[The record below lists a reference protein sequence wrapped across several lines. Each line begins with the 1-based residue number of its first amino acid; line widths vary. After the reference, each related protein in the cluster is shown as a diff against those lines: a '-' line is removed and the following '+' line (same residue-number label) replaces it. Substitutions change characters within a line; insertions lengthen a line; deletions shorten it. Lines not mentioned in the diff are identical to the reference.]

1 MAKKIPFSV
10 IFATDEDSAFPASE
24 LNGHG
29 PTVLGWRSSAN
40 SKIQP
45 QELILKFHRPAKVC
59 RIQVLGHQFMIPER
73 IELWLHNAPKD
84 SPTTP
89 SSQNFDYLGF
99 IVLSD
104 NSASQYKSRELQ
116 SVSVAPRMGSHLK
129 LRMGT
134 PYANDLNDARQVALI
149 GINVLGMDSGED
161 AGPSGAPESIT
172 SICDCL
178 SFSMY
183 VEETICEV
191 VKELEA
197 KKSRAVVEERFEYA
211 RKLKLCMGALRSAGE
226 RLGRYALAKRQAV
239 AQEDFSTA
247 RLRKEQIELYRN
259 SVFSQLEVCKLL
271 EKSGPV
277 TENDL
282 VSPVYI
288 SKPVLPSPPSLQ
300 EVAHLLLNDPKEQHS
315 PKPPSQKSEKQDEPY
330 FSPQLSKIGRSPSR
344 NSPTNTGSLRRRNK
358 SAPRNS
364 YEDYEERTLPTL
376 RTECQSTLE
385 VEANSRGRFKV
396 MNDRE
401 RRQAALPLLVF
412 GTELVSVFSKN
423 PLKNAHESKS
433 SQVEMFYSKQ
443 FQDREEGLV
452 RLRNI
457 LKNPTVIEGS
467 IGPNKVARSSTLL
480 LYRAVRDAV
489 FSVFSQAAET
499 VRALFVDFIPQRISA
514 NEVSRCVDRLLPEL
528 LAKSGDPSPR
538 IHTLAQH
545 TILSIAS
552 CTEVRQQN
560 LVAPALSRPVGSGT
574 HPRLALSRIQM
585 LEQLVL
591 SQGISTDKQ
600 SGLTCRSLTECGCSG
615 IHHPSEP
622 VRKVAE
628 RVLLQV
634 YRINP
639 RLIRKQLPPD
649 DDITRRNLLYRQLF
663 TEFDKIDK
671 ARRSEMLEPM
681 RDDQVDEEEGAAFGD
696 AWDVEELKVS
706 LPSMANGEKNGC
718 KQTVQCSFCDWVC
731 EKDSGQLDKHY
742 WKSCPLLMK
751 CPQCQCVLEVSAYSH
766 HLTNECE
773 AKESYVIC
781 KRCSEA
787 VHMELFQLH
796 LLEEYCREV
805 PPSSVRCPLCHE
817 NIPENGWKE
826 HFLDQALFCRGNSR
840 RHGGKK

>member
-10 IFATDEDSAFPASE
+10 IFATDEDSTFPANE
-24 LNGHG
+24 LNTHG
-29 PTVLGWRSSAN
+29 PTVQGWRSSAN
-40 SKIQP
+40 SIVHP
-45 QELILKFHRPAKVC
+45 QELILKFQYPARVC
-59 RIQVLGHQFMIPER
+59 RIQVLGHQFMIPDR
-73 IELWLHNAPKD
+73 IEFWLHNAPKD

-89 SSQNFDYLGF
+89 SSQNFEYLGF

-116 SVSVAPRMGSHLK
+116 SVSVAPRMGTHLK
-129 LRMGT
+129 LRIGT
-134 PYANDLNDARQVALI
+134 PYANDLNVVHQVALL
-149 GINVLGMDSGED
+149 GVNVLGMDPGVDSNSGI
-161 AGPSGAPESIT
+161 PSEGLASM
-172 SICDCL
+172 CDCL

-183 VEETICEV
+183 VEESICDV
-191 VKELEA
+191 VRELEA
-197 KKSRAVVEERFEYA
+197 KKSRAVSEERFEYA
-211 RKLKLCMGALRSAGE
+211 RKLKLCMNALRSAGE

-239 AQEDFSTA
+239 TQEDFSTA

-259 SVFSQLEVCKLL
+259 AVFGQLEVEKLL
-271 EKSGPV
+271 EKRGHLQ
-277 TENDL
+277 ENDL
-282 VSPVYI
+282 VSQIYV
-288 SKPVLPSPPSLQ
+288 SKPVLPSPMSLQ
-300 EVAHLLLNDPKEQHS
+300 EVATLLLNDPKEQHS
-315 PKPPSQKSEKQDEPY
+315 PKPPHQSQRCEISKPDEAY

-376 RTECQSTLE
+376 RTSQTNEFLRECQSTVE
-385 VEANSRGRFKV
+385 VEANNRGRFKV

-401 RRQAALPLLVF
+401 KRQAALPLLVF
-412 GTELVSVFSKN
+412 GTEL
-423 PLKNAHESKS
+423 
-433 SQVEMFYSKQ
+433 VEMFYSKQ
-443 FQDREEGLV
+443 FQDREEGLT

-457 LKNPTVIEGS
+457 LKNSSMIDSSVGL
-467 IGPNKVARSSTLL
+467 NKVARSATLL

-514 NEVSRCVDRLLPEL
+514 SEVARCVDRLLPEL

-552 CTEVRQQN
+552 CAEVRQQN

-600 SGLTCRSLTECGCSG
+600 SGLTCRVLTECGCSG

-628 RVLLQV
+628 RVLVLV

-663 TEFDKIDK
+663 TEFDKIDL
-671 ARRSEMLEPM
+671 ARRNEMLESM
-681 RDDQVDEEEGAAFGD
+681 RDDGAEEDEGATFGAPAPWHMD
-696 AWDVEELKVS
+696 DLKSTLRTVT
-706 LPSMANGEKNGC
+706 NGDKNGC
-718 KQTVQCSFCDWVC
+718 KETVQCSFCDWIC
-731 EKDSGQLDKHY
+731 EKEGGQLDKHY
-742 WKSCPLLMK
+742 WKTCPILMK
-751 CPQCQCVLEVSAYSH
+751 CPQCQCILEVSAYSY

-781 KRCSEA
+781 KRCTEA
-787 VHMELFQLH
+787 VHLELFELH
-796 LLEEYCREV
+796 LLEEYCREI
-805 PPSSVRCPLCHE
+805 PPSTVRCPLCHD
-817 NIPENGWKE
+817 NIPENSWRE
-826 HFLDQALFCRGNSR
+826 HLLHSTTFCRGNSR
-840 RHGGKK
+840 RKSGKK

>member
-1 MAKKIPFSV
+1 MARKIPFSV
-10 IFATDEDSAFPASE
+10 IFATDEDPNFPASE
-24 LNGHG
+24 LNSHG
-29 PTVLGWRSSAN
+29 PTVQGWHSSAN
-40 SKIQP
+40 SKVNP
-45 QELILKFHRPAKVC
+45 QEIILKFHHPARVC
-59 RIQVLGHQFMIPER
+59 RIQVLGHQFMIPDR

-89 SSQNFDYLGF
+89 SSQNFEYLGF
-99 IVLSD
+99 IALSD

-116 SVSVAPRMGSHLK
+116 SVTVNPRMGTHMK
-129 LRMGT
+129 LRMGA
-134 PYANDLNDARQVALI
+134 PYSNDLNHAHQVALI
-149 GINVLGMDSGED
+149 GINVLGMESED
-161 AGPSGAPESIT
+161 EAPGPAGAPET
-172 SICDCL
+172 LASICDCL

-183 VEETICEV
+183 VEETICDV
-191 VKELEA
+191 VRELEA
-197 KKSRAVVEERFEYA
+197 KKGRAVIEERFEYA
-211 RKLKLCMGALRSAGE
+211 RKLKLCMSALRSAGE

-239 AQEDFSTA
+239 TQEDFSTA

-259 SVFSQLEVCKLL
+259 AVFGQLEVEKLL
-271 EKSGPV
+271 EKGGQLP
-277 TENDL
+277 ENDL
-282 VSPVYI
+282 VSPIYI
-288 SKPVLPSPPSLQ
+288 SKPILPSPMSLQ
-300 EVAHLLLNDPKEQHS
+300 EVATLLLSDPKEQQHS
-315 PKPPSQKSEKQDEPY
+315 PKPPHPKSSDAGKQDESY

-344 NSPTNTGSLRRRNK
+344 NSPTNTGSMRRRNK

-376 RTECQSTLE
+376 RTSQTNEFLRECQSTVE

-401 RRQAALPLLVF
+401 KRQAALPLLVF
-412 GTELVSVFSKN
+412 GTELVE
-423 PLKNAHESKS
+423 L
-433 SQVEMFYSKQ
+433 FYSKQ

-457 LKNPTVIEGS
+457 LKNPTVIDGT

-552 CTEVRQQN
+552 CAEVRQQN

-671 ARRSEMLEPM
+671 ARRNQMLESM
-681 RDDQVDEEEGAAFGD
+681 RDDAADEEEGAFGES
-696 AWDVEELKVS
+696 WDMEELKTS
-706 LPSMANGEKNGC
+706 LPGMANGDKNGC
-718 KQTVQCSFCDWVC
+718 KDTVQCSFCDWVC
-731 EKDSGQLDKHY
+731 GKDGTQLDKHY
-742 WKSCPLLMK
+742 WKTCPILMK
-751 CPQCQCVLEVSAYSH
+751 CPQCQCVLEVSAYTH
-766 HLTNECE
+766 HLINECE

-781 KRCSEA
+781 KRCTEA
-787 VHMELFQLH
+787 VHIELYQLH
-796 LLEEYCREV
+796 LLEEYCMEL
-805 PPSSVRCPLCHE
+805 PPGTVRCPLCHE
-817 NIPENGWKE
+817 NIPENGWKM
-826 HFLDQALFCRGNSR
+826 HFLDAVHYCRGNAR
-840 RHGGKK
+840 RRNGKK